1 MLIVGL
7 VLKYSPQAF
16 FRACGEYL
24 STKPTMSIV
33 HWFRNDLSSKD
44 RVLTRDLI
52 SMAIADGEFTEEERL
67 EILRICRSQ
76 GISEQEL
83 IDSMRGKDICMPQ
96 TKEEKYNYI
105 SPLISVMNAD
115 SVCSPLEVRTLKVLA
130 NRIGFNIEEMLP

>member
-1 MLIVGL
+1 
-7 VLKYSPQAF
+7 
-16 FRACGEYL
+16 
-24 STKPTMSIV
+24 MSIV

-83 IDSMRGKDICMPQ
+83 MDSIRGKNICMPQ

-105 SPLISVMNAD
+105 SHLISVMNAD

-130 NRIGFNIEEMLP
+130 NRIGLNIEEMLP